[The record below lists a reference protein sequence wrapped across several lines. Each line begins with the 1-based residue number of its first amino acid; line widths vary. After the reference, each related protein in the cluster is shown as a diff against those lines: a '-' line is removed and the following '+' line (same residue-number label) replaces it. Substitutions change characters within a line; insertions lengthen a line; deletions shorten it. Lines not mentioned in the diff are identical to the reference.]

1 MPELELTLGRL
12 VRGQEEGRCHGEE
25 TRTQCRES
33 GSSFLHLF
41 SEGKRKQDT
50 HLRTGCE
57 GDRINLRKLT
67 S

>member
-1 MPELELTLGRL
+1 MC
-12 VRGQEEGRCHGEE
+12 GQEEGRCHGEE

-33 GSSFLHLF
+33 GSSFLHFF
-41 SEGKRKQDT
+41 SEGKRKQDG